1 MTNIKKLSKSGQ
13 SIWLDSI
20 SKQMIETGDLK
31 NLVDAGITGI
41 TSNPSIFEKA
51 ISSSDSYDKK
61 IINLAEKHSN
71 PKDIFEEIATD
82 DIRNAADILNHIYE
96 NSNHN
101 DGYVSLEVDPFLAN
115 DFEKTLSEAEKLWAK
130 VNKKNLMIKIP
141 GTKEGIKATKLLL
154 EKGINVNITLLFSFE
169 SYKNTLEAFIESK
182 SKNNNSRSVASFFI
196 SRIDTA
202 VDNLLDPKNNFSI
215 KWP

>member
-1 MTNIKKLSKSGQ
+1 MVAIIGILAAVGVVAYNGYTKSAKESATKAQHSQVAKYVMAELAKCNIESVVMDGNLSCSGKSYQ
-13 SIWLDSI
+13 
-20 SKQMIETGDLK
+20 TV
-31 NLVDAGITGI
+31 VDAIVKTFSG
-41 TSNPSIFEKA
+41 
-51 ISSSDSYDKK
+51 
-61 IINLAEKHSN
+61 
-71 PKDIFEEIATD
+71 
-82 DIRNAADILNHIYE
+82 LNHIYE

-202 VDNLLDPKNNFSI
+202 VDNLLDPKN
-215 KWP
+215 K